1 MIQLLRKDNI
11 LIGKNHL
18 LFILCSFFVT
28 IPSILL
34 GVEVTGIYVF
44 TSLLVFFIIIIGSL
58 LSDREQNANNFL
70 LTLPI
75 TRTVFVLE
83 KYTSGFLIALEN
95 WIVTTVILVIYNL
108 IVSNKFEIDKL
119 GLLLGLVW
127 TIGILIFIL
136 SILLPV
142 YYAYGNKAMRWVILV
157 PLILASFSSQFF
169 NSHFFQEIIF
179 QVEKLS
185 IYSLIAI
192 FLLSSFIIYG
202 ISLIISLM
210 IIRKKDF

>member
-18 LFILCSFFVT
+18 LFILCSFFVI

-34 GVEVTGIYVF
+34 GVEVTGIYIF

-58 LSDREQNANNFL
+58 LSDHEQNSNNFL

-75 TRTVFVLE
+75 NRTVFVLE
-83 KYTSGFLIALEN
+83 KYMSAFLVALEN
-95 WIVTTVILVIYNL
+95 WIVTTVILVICNL
-108 IVSNKFEIDKL
+108 IVPNRFELDKL
-119 GLLLGLVW
+119 GSLLGLVW
-127 TIGILIFIL
+127 TIGILVFIL

-142 YYAYGNKAMRWVILV
+142 YYAYGNKAMRWIILV

-169 NSHFFQEIIF
+169 NSHFFHEIFF

-185 IYSLIAI
+185 IYSLITI
-192 FLLSSFIIYG
+192 FLLSSLIIYG
-202 ISLIISLM
+202 ISLVISLM
-210 IIRKKDF
+210 VIRKKDF